1 MEVPVDLT
9 SVTLYATVL
18 FQLFLIIDP
27 VAAIPIFLAIT
38 KDNTHKE
45 RKAMVFRATVV
56 AFLVLAFFAIIGRQ
70 MLTYFNISMSA
81 VQIAGGILLFTIGIE
96 MLFGRVTRTET
107 SEHEEKVAAEKEDV
121 SITPLAIPLLAGPGA
136 ITATMLY
143 SHQNMAG
150 PFVVIVALFLI
161 TMISCII
168 LNLSEKLHQYV
179 GPIGLKVIGRV
190 MGLLLTF
197 VAVQLFLNGLK
208 ATGILPT

>member
-1 MEVPVDLT
+1 MVVDFI
-9 SVTLYATVL
+9 LYATVL

-27 VAAIPIFLAIT
+27 VAAVPIFLAIT
-38 KDNTHKE
+38 KDNSHKE
-45 RKAMVFRATVV
+45 RRAMVFRASVV
-56 AFLVLAFFAIIGRQ
+56 AFLVLAFFAIIGRH

-96 MLFGRVTRTET
+96 MLFGRVTKTET
-107 SEHEEKVAAEKEDV
+107 SEHEQKVAEEKEDV

-143 SHQNMAG
+143 SHEDMAG
-150 PFVVIVALFLI
+150 PFVVVVALFLI
-161 TMISCII
+161 MAISWAV
-168 LNLSEKLHQYV
+168 LSFSEKFQQYV

-208 ATGILPT
+208 AVGLIPI